1 MNSLIRLFKDGLAVC
16 TIGTLALVATDLR
29 ANLLTNPGFE
39 DPVTMD
45 GPPFVGFWEAF
56 NGGGA
61 ASFNS
66 TVDPLSGLQHLEL
79 QITDTANSFAGAF
92 QDVPGLSAGQELIW
106 SGWSRDVGTDGGGSE
121 IRIEWRDSVNDV
133 EISRTPNLVPTLT
146 GQYTQWSVIDAVP
159 AGADLARVVYAIQS
173 FGAGPNQNVYV
184 DDTSV
189 TFVPE
194 PTSLALLGLG
204 GLAML
209 IRRRA

>member
-1 MNSLIRLFKDGLAVC
+1 MNSMIRLLKGGLAVC
-16 TIGTLALVATDLR
+16 AIGALALAATDVR
-29 ANLLTNPGFE
+29 ANLLANPGFE
-39 DPVTMD
+39 DPVTSD

-66 TVDPLSGLQHLEL
+66 ATDPLSGLLHLEL
-79 QITDTANSFAGAF
+79 QISATANTFAGAF
-92 QDVPGLSAGQELIW
+92 QDVPGLSAGQEIVW
-106 SGWSRDVGTDGGGSE
+106 SGWSRDVGTDAGGTE
-121 IRIEWRDSVNDV
+121 VRIEWRDSVADV
-133 EISRTPNLVPTLT
+133 EIARTPNLVPTLT
-146 GQYTQWSVIDAVP
+146 GQYTQWSVVGAVP

-173 FGAGPNQNVYV
+173 FGAGPNQNIYV

-189 TFVPE
+189 TLVPE

-209 IRRRA
+209 LRRRA